1 MCMFEYW
8 PYHTIAFF
16 YNTNLNTVK
25 PAYKGHAMEP
35 ANMLFMSICSLH
47 TGYEYTYYSLIVK
60 MRLSFIDSDLLHS
73 GVTNKIDRH
82 DIIEILLKVELNTIP
97 LTLQGRFDC
106 SWF

>member
-1 MCMFEYW
+1 MCMFEY
-8 PYHTIAFF
+8 YTIAFF

-25 PAYKGHAMEP
+25 PAYNGHAMEP
-35 ANMLFMSICSLH
+35 EHMPFISICSLY
-47 TGYEYTYYSLIVK
+47 TYYDYTYYSLIVK

-73 GVTNKIDRH
+73 GVTNTIDRH

-97 LTLQGRFDC
+97 LTLQGRVDC